1 MIAKERQNV
10 RLRIHGMRGSS
21 SLENVEAAFGN
32 GIVENLMFLHSEYK
46 EDEMHTITDEFVQNL
61 CHGLHLPLG
70 QVEVVVNTEVEN

>member
-1 MIAKERQNV
+1 
-10 RLRIHGMRGSS
+10 MRGSS